1 VISCR
6 IMTEADIPAAVRII
20 NESYQDFPIRTPF
33 SAWGLGHTLIPQYGL
48 DLEHS
53 FVAEVDGETAGVL
66 LLSVDLDLRESF
78 VFGWNVSPRFHRD
91 RVGLELE
98 KRFTRQH
105 QALGIRT
112 SWAMVAS
119 FRKARRYQAVK
130 FRETRSL
137 FCLDLPVPPPAAEP
151 GLEVR
156 PCTLAE
162 LAAHYHADRPAEPIP
177 WLQRWRQIARC
188 GPLPAWVQGRARRG
202 TEVVGWGIWRVE
214 LLLSV
219 VQALRFREPAAGRAL
234 LAAAAGPYGRPL
246 HLPYVSAGE
255 PLSELL
261 QELGTTTALEY
272 REIRRDFP
280 VA

>member
-1 VISCR
+1 MISCR

-137 FCLDLPVPPPAAEP
+137 FCLDLPSRHR
-151 GLEVR
+151 R
-156 PCTLAE
+156 PNRA
-162 LAAHYHADRPAEPIP
+162 
-177 WLQRWRQIARC
+177 WKC
-188 GPLPAWVQGRARRG
+188 GPAPWRNWRHTTMRTGRRSPFPG
-202 TEVVGWGIWRVE
+202 
-214 LLLSV
+214 S
-219 VQALRFREPAAGRAL
+219 
-234 LAAAAGPYGRPL
+234 
-246 HLPYVSAGE
+246 SAGGRSPAVGRCRPGE
-255 PLSELL
+255 WRWP
-261 QELGTTTALEY
+261 GGV
-272 REIRRDFP
+272 RRWWVGESGAWSFF
-280 VA
+280 